1 MKAEQKISEVTK
13 IFAKLGASEK
23 QAKTMASQ
31 LCKRA
36 EQVAK
41 KENLSEFDVS
51 KELLEIAILGAQ
63 GMTKSKEN
71 PQFEEKKGETAKKSH
86 FCEKV

>member
-13 IFAKLGASEK
+13 IFAKLGASDK

-41 KENLSEFDVS
+41 KENLSEFDVL
-51 KELLEIAILGAQ
+51 KELLEIAVVGAQ
-63 GMTKSKEN
+63 GKTKSKEN
-71 PQFEEKKGETAKKSH
+71 PQFEEKKGGNS
-86 FCEKV
+86 